1 MLLLFLLF
9 YSYVDQEFLK
19 TNAKCSSCARWR
31 VETAITWG
39 KSQENRKFRSSQSD
53 LYSEIRIT

>member
-1 MLLLFLLF
+1 M
-9 YSYVDQEFLK
+9 DQEFLK

-53 LYSEIRIT
+53 FYSEIRIT